1 MGIYAAI
8 TKESYETIEQRYV
21 GQGYG
26 TFKKDV
32 AELLVDTLRP
42 IHERYNDLIDS
53 PELDR
58 ILDEG
63 AVKAREKASKTYR
76 DVELAM
82 GFIVNNYLYLGE
94 PWADAGGGN
103 MEVREVTE
111 RFPCGEVEETFADY
125 ILVSWVMWLF
135 FGAVATWAV
144 WHSQRGVV
152 WNHIAI
158 DYIIVGFCVWRM
170 TRQRRPLVYV
180 CEKGIVIRRRPSSLW
195 ERIDML
201 WNGDHYYNFIPYAQ
215 IIGFTANWEEIHMVT
230 ESGVSLS

>member
-1 MGIYAAI
+1 
-8 TKESYETIEQRYV
+8 
-21 GQGYG
+21 
-26 TFKKDV
+26 
-32 AELLVDTLRP
+32 
-42 IHERYNDLIDS
+42 
-53 PELDR
+53 
-58 ILDEG
+58 
-63 AVKAREKASKTYR
+63 
-76 DVELAM
+76 
-82 GFIVNNYLYLGE
+82 
-94 PWADAGGGN
+94 

-180 CEKGIVIRRRPSSLW
+180 CEKGIVIRRGRVVFGSALTCS
-195 ERIDML
+195 
-201 WNGDHYYNFIPYAQ
+201 G
-215 IIGFTANWEEIHMVT
+215 MVT
-230 ESGVSLS
+230 ITTILFRMLKLSVLPLIGKKSTW

>member
-1 MGIYAAI
+1 
-8 TKESYETIEQRYV
+8 
-21 GQGYG
+21 
-26 TFKKDV
+26 
-32 AELLVDTLRP
+32 
-42 IHERYNDLIDS
+42 
-53 PELDR
+53 
-58 ILDEG
+58 
-63 AVKAREKASKTYR
+63 
-76 DVELAM
+76 
-82 GFIVNNYLYLGE
+82 
-94 PWADAGGGN
+94 

-201 WNGDHYYNFIPYAQ
+201 WNGDHYYIFIPYAQ

-230 ESGVSLS
+230 ESGGILIVMVDLQFVTYKDKLKLLSVIDERSHTAM